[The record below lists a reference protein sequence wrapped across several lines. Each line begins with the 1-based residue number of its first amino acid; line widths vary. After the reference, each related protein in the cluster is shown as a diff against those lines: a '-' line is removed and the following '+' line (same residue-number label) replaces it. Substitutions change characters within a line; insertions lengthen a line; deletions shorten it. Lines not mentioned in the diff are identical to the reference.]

1 MSTAQQNAQFE
12 AARQKGIK
20 NPSLIGKAGSG
31 AISQAEYNQAM
42 AFQNKQT
49 TSNFVGPV
57 APKKTTAPSPMPE
70 AYWESPT
77 GTPKG
82 YTQVSP
88 EQEKQLTELS
98 KIAEENKVFIA
109 AEKSG
114 KIEGPKYNTA
124 IKAQYERARKI
135 DPTIPEGMIVTNV
148 QTKAGRAN
156 YEPLMYRGSNS
167 FLVFLIQT

>member
-57 APKKTTAPSPMPE
+57 AQKNYSTISNAR
-70 AYWESPT
+70 
-77 GTPKG
+77 G
-82 YTQVSP
+82 
-88 EQEKQLTELS
+88 LL
-98 KIAEENKVFIA
+98 
-109 AEKSG
+109 G
-114 KIEGPKYNTA
+114 KPHWN
-124 IKAQYERARKI
+124 
-135 DPTIPEGMIVTNV
+135 P
-148 QTKAGRAN
+148 
-156 YEPLMYRGSNS
+156 
-167 FLVFLIQT
+167 